1 MDYKDYYAILGVPR
15 TADEQTIKSAY
26 RRLARVYHP
35 DVNSD
40 KVAATEK
47 FKEINE
53 AYTVLSDP
61 DKRRTYDSFDA
72 QYQRYQRPASGPTE
86 PPRSTGYSRT
96 EPQQPSS
103 AGAGRPGSGAA
114 GSSRQ
119 QQQRT
124 TRTISEEEFEQIFR
138 GFSWVFGAG
147 RAGTHPNAGD
157 FSDFFEA
164 LFGNRWAGGQAGAR
178 SAVRAMAGQDIE
190 MELPVSLEE
199 AFRGTTR
206 TLHFD
211 DGRRIEVD
219 IPRGVDTGTRLRI
232 RQQGARSFFGL
243 RGDLYL
249 TVRVGSHPLFT
260 RRGNDLH
267 VRVRVDADTIQS
279 TGEVQIPT
287 LDRPV
292 TLKLAPNAASSHVYR
307 LRGLG
312 MPILSQPDQRGDL
325 LAVVEIVGA
334 PPAQPKPAA
343 APVKR
348 TSRWARLWDRLRR
361 LAGFSLLAV
370 GFFGVVA
377 QMVVAEDTGW
387 LLAAALA
394 TVLLVQAVAK
404 RSLGLTIASWVA
416 LLSSA
421 WLFVQADM
429 NLAALPQLAWPLLPL
444 AAGLLT
450 WPRRSKVATSRN
462 RANRAS
468 RQAT

>member
-40 KVAATEK
+40 KAAATEK

-61 DKRRTYDSFDA
+61 EKRRTYDSFDA
-72 QYQRYQRPASGPTE
+72 QYQRYQRSSYRPTEAPRGAGAGYNRTE
-86 PPRSTGYSRT
+86 PPR
-96 EPQQPSS
+96 PS
-103 AGAGRPGSGAA
+103 AAGAA
-114 GSSRQ
+114 GSSRQQ

-138 GFSWVFGAG
+138 GFAWVFGAG
-147 RAGTHPNAGD
+147 RSGSQTNSGD

-164 LFGNRWAGGQAGAR
+164 LFGNRWAGNSSGAA
-178 SAVRAMAGQDIE
+178 SAMRAMAGQDIE

-199 AFRGTTR
+199 AFHGATR
-206 TLHFD
+206 ALQFD

-219 IPRGVDTGTRLRI
+219 IPRGVESGTRLRI
-232 RQQGARSFFGL
+232 RQQGARSLFGL

-249 TVRVGSHPLFT
+249 TVRVTSHPLFT
-260 RRGNDLH
+260 RQGNDL
-267 VRVRVDADTIQS
+267 RVRVKVDADALQRS
-279 TGEVQIPT
+279 GEVQIPT
-287 LDRPV
+287 LERPV
-292 TLKLAPNAASSHVYR
+292 MLKVATSAASGHTYR

-312 MPILSQPDQRGDL
+312 MPILNQPGQRGDL

-334 PPAQPKPAA
+334 PPTQPKPAA
-343 APVKR
+343 KPVKR
-348 TSRWARLWDRLRR
+348 ASRWTRLWDRLRR

-370 GFFGVVA
+370 GFAGVVA
-377 QMVVAEDTGW
+377 QMVVAGGAPW
-387 LLAAALA
+387 LLVAALA
-394 TVLLVQAVAK
+394 TVLLAQAVAK

-421 WLFVQADM
+421 WLFVQADLA
-429 NLAALPQLAWPLLPL
+429 LAALPQLGWPLLTL
-444 AAGLLT
+444 AAGLLV
-450 WPRRSKVATSRN
+450 WPRRSRVTINHDHAN
-462 RANRAS
+462 ANRAS